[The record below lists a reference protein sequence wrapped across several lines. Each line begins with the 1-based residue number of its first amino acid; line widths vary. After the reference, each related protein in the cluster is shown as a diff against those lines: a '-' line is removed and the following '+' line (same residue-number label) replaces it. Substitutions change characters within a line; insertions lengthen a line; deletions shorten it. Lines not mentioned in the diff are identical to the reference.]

1 MSFLAP
7 LFLLGGMAIAAPLL
21 FHLIRRNTKEKFT
34 FSSLMFLRADPPTV
48 TRKSKLE
55 DILLLLVRCALLIV
69 LALAFSRPFI
79 RQSVLPPHDPTA
91 GRHVV
96 LLVDQSASM
105 RRTGVW
111 KKTLAQAE
119 ATLKALKPNDTL
131 AVLAFGDGTQPLV
144 TFEQW
149 RKLPEA
155 DRLPVARRAL
165 TALQPGWEGT
175 HLGNALSTAADLLAE
190 QPVNAPRQIVVITDR
205 QAGSRLDG
213 LQGADWPEHLQMTL
227 HTIAP
232 AAPGNAGLQ
241 LAPGRGA
248 DKDASTR
255 VRVTNAADATREQ
268 FTLVWQQANQAPS
281 TNAVPVYVPAGQTR
295 TLTAPPRPA
304 GDEWRLMLRGDTEGF
319 DDTLYLAPELPEPV
333 RIHYVGSE
341 AADDTKQMRF
351 FLERVFSKTRTQHV
365 TVLAHDPG
373 ALTGQLAHPDDRL
386 LILTQPMPAAGLERV
401 RAFCQSGHSTLLV
414 LPDTE
419 MTGTLSAL
427 AGGGPVPVAEAVVDR
442 YALLTQLDFEHPVLA
457 PFNEPRFS
465 DFTKIHFWK
474 HRRIDP
480 LRLPGA
486 RVLARF
492 DDGDPAL
499 LHLRLGAGH
508 LFVLTAGWQKA
519 DSELALSSKFVP
531 LLYSMMEMGAPV
543 GTVKA
548 ANRVGQKVALPGEN
562 TTDREVSG
570 PGGIVPIAAGRGD
583 FHADQP
589 GIFTLEGPRPA
600 VFAVNLDP
608 RESRTEPLEMER
620 LTALKLPFALNSKE
634 KAEIVQKREQ
644 TALDEQLE
652 KSQKIW
658 RWLIV
663 AAIVLVILETWLGGW
678 LWRKPA
684 PETAT
689 EQAT

>member
-7 LFLLGGMAIAAPLL
+7 LFLLGGMAIAGPLL

-55 DILLLLVRCALLIV
+55 DILLLLVCRALPV

-96 LLVDQSASM
+96 LLVDQSAS
-105 RRTGVW
+105 TSHGGL
-111 KKTLAQAE
+111 KTLAQAE

-149 RKLPEA
+149 RKLPRPIA
-155 DRLPVARRAL
+155 CRCPPRLDRAG
-165 TALQPGWEGT
+165 GWEGT

-268 FTLVWQQANQAPS
+268 FTLVWQQAKQAPS

-304 GDEWRLMLRGDTEGF
+304 GDEWRLMLRGDTESF
-319 DDTLYLAPELPEPV
+319 DDTRTPELPEPV

-351 FLERVFSKTRTQHV
+351 SRARFPRRARNMS
-365 TVLAHDPG
+365 PCW
-373 ALTGQLAHPDDRL
+373 
-386 LILTQPMPAAGLERV
+386 PM
-401 RAFCQSGHSTLLV
+401 
-414 LPDTE
+414 
-419 MTGTLSAL
+419 
-427 AGGGPVPVAEAVVDR
+427 
-442 YALLTQLDFEHPVLA
+442 
-457 PFNEPRFS
+457 
-465 DFTKIHFWK
+465 I
-474 HRRIDP
+474 
-480 LRLPGA
+480 
-486 RVLARF
+486 LAR
-492 DDGDPAL
+492 
-499 LHLRLGAGH
+499 
-508 LFVLTAGWQKA
+508 
-519 DSELALSSKFVP
+519 
-531 LLYSMMEMGAPV
+531 
-543 GTVKA
+543 
-548 ANRVGQKVALPGEN
+548 
-562 TTDREVSG
+562 
-570 PGGIVPIAAGRGD
+570 
-583 FHADQP
+583 
-589 GIFTLEGPRPA
+589 
-600 VFAVNLDP
+600 
-608 RESRTEPLEMER
+608 
-620 LTALKLPFALNSKE
+620 
-634 KAEIVQKREQ
+634 
-644 TALDEQLE
+644 
-652 KSQKIW
+652 
-658 RWLIV
+658 
-663 AAIVLVILETWLGGW
+663 
-678 LWRKPA
+678 
-684 PETAT
+684 
-689 EQAT
+689 